1 MPEISTGHPT
11 KHPHRTGGIPEEF
24 GVMKMNAIVRHESH
38 EMMTKEDMREILRN
52 SLYPGASDGSIDMV
66 LGYCQAAGLDVM
78 QKPVH
83 IVPMWDSKSGRMRD
97 VVMPGIGMYRVQ
109 ASRSGECAGVSEP
122 EFGPMIRQAIGGVD
136 IEFPEFCRVTT
147 RRLMKNGAIAEF
159 TAIEYWQEN
168 YAVKGGKEKSIAPNS
183 MWTKRPRGQIAKC
196 AQAQSLRLAFPEI
209 GAAPTAEE
217 MEGKSFEGAAEVVA
231 MERPK
236 RTAYPAADFERN
248 LSAWRDLIDR
258 GKSTAEEIIA
268 KVESKGSLTDLQKA
282 RIHDPMAGQ
291 VIEGE
296 IVDSA
301 QEDAA

>member
-1 MPEISTGHPT
+1 MSVDT
-11 KHPHRTGGIPEEF
+11 
-24 GVMKMNAIVRHESH
+24 
-38 EMMTKEDMREILRN
+38 MRETLRN
-52 SLYPGASDGSIDMV
+52 SLYPGASNESIDMV

-83 IVPMWDSKSGRMRD
+83 IVPMWDSKAGRMRD

-109 ASRSGECAGVSEP
+109 ASRSGEWAGVSEP
-122 EFGPMIRQAIGGVD
+122 EFGPMIRQNIGGAD

-159 TAIEYWQEN
+159 TSIEYWTEN
-168 YAVKGGKEKSIAPNS
+168 YAVKGGKEKSIAPNA

-217 MEGKSFEGAAEVVA
+217 MEGKSFDGAAEVAVI
-231 MERPK
+231 ERTPAQ
-236 RTAYPAADFERN
+236 RPAYADDAFDKN
-248 LSAWRDLIDR
+248 LSAWRDLIDS
-258 GKSTAEEIIA
+258 GKRTAEQIIA
-268 KVESKGSLTDLQKA
+268 TVESKATLTDLQKA
-282 RIHDPMAGQ
+282 RIHDPMTGR

-296 IVDSA
+296 IVGE
-301 QEDAA
+301 QEEAA